1 MIKKRSLLIRL
12 LRKTFG
18 IPKFNAEELKQQ
30 DLFKKRQTK
39 QELIKINREL
49 ESTSNLI
56 SFYEKSIKKYKSEL
70 GASFDDFS
78 KTNDFLEI
86 KDNYESFSNYYNV
99 LSYLKRG
106 ISNLM
111 NNLTSID
118 TINPILDLLN
128 GLEPIGSENPQ
139 ESKKIENKLRSID
152 IGLQKI
158 SVDKKDLFTKL
169 LKEYSK
175 VIPPVNIDEKIASI
189 QPEIDLSK
197 LK

>member
-30 DLFKKRQTK
+30 DLLKKRQTK

-56 SFYEKSIKKYKSEL
+56 SFYEKRIKKYKSEL

-86 KDNYESFSNYYNV
+86 KDNYESNSNYYNL
-99 LSYLKRG
+99 LSYLKRE
-106 ISNLM
+106 INKLM
-111 NNLTSID
+111 NNITSKETID
-118 TINPILDLLN
+118 SILVLVNALN
-128 GLEPIGSENPQ
+128 GAIGSENPQ
-139 ESKKIENKLRSID
+139 ESKKTEKKLRSLDKGIEN
-152 IGLQKI
+152 I
-158 SVDKKDLFTKL
+158 SVDKKDLFTKV

-175 VIPPVNIDEKIASI
+175 VVPPVNIDEKIASI
-189 QPEIDLSK
+189 QPEIDLS
-197 LK
+197 